1 MNTSDQTLLQTAP
14 APLARSPLAQLEKPT
29 PARPEMNGQ
38 ERLTSA
44 AYVAMIAL
52 IVAFLAVT
60 GLVASLGV

>member
-1 MNTSDQTLLQTAP
+1 VTTSDQTLLETAP
-14 APLARSPLAQLEKPT
+14 APLARSLLARPEKRT
-29 PARPEMNGQ
+29 PARPEMNRL

-52 IVAFLAVT
+52 IVAFLAVA